1 MCVCCIYM
9 CVCVYIYIYIC
20 MYMRGTVQLVR
31 VYYSV
36 QLVSADM
43 ALGLSDSG
51 NGKWTLVC
59 TGTKVG

>member
-1 MCVCCIYM
+1 
-9 CVCVYIYIYIC
+9 